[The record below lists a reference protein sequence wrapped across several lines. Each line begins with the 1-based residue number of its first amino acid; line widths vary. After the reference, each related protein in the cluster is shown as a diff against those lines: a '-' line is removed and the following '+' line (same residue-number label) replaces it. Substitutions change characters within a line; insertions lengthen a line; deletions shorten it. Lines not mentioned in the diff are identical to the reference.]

1 MDNFNDGFSAG
12 IVAGVILPMVRIFKG
27 HKGQG
32 RQKYYLKKK
41 TLIYQKKLM
50 EPYSMTLAIQNSE
63 LVFLKTH

>member
-41 TLIYQKKLM
+41 TL
-50 EPYSMTLAIQNSE
+50 YSYDE
-63 LVFLKTH
+63 ERE